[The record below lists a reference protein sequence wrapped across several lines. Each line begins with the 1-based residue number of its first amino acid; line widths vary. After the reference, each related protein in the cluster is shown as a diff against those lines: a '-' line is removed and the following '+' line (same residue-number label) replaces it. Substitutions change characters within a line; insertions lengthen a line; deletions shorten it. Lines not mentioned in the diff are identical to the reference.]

1 MNASQISAIL
11 ASIKSV
17 AEPGAFEA
25 AVTQIVPV
33 PAEKSKKARVPKD
46 AKELPGEVIA
56 GEKPKRVLTEEHKAK
71 MQAGRLAAKAAKEA
85 AKEAGKE
92 AKEVPADADKAEKP
106 KRVLTEEHKAK
117 MQEGRKKAAAAAA
130 EAKPKPALL
139 IPPNAVAAAMVS
151 SATEEIQVAGK
162 TYIRLSDGRCYEPG
176 AIDGELGAWAG
187 LFKDGVLDTTAVE

>member
-25 AVTQIVPV
+25 AVTQVVPV
-33 PAEKSKKARVPKD
+33 PVEKSKKVRVAKD

-56 GEKPKRVLTEEHKAK
+56 SEKPKRVLTEEHKAK
-71 MQAGRLAAKAAKEA
+71 MQAGR
-85 AKEAGKE
+85 
-92 AKEVPADADKAEKP
+92 
-106 KRVLTEEHKAK
+106 
-117 MQEGRKKAAAAAA
+117 KKAAAAA
-130 EAKPKPALL
+130 EAKPAALL
-139 IPPNAVAAAMVS
+139 MPPNAVAAAMVA

-176 AIDGELGAWAG
+176 AIEGELGAWAG
-187 LFKDGVLDTTAVE
+187 LFKNGVLDTTAVE

>member
-25 AVTQIVPV
+25 AVAQVAP
-33 PAEKSKKARVPKD
+33 EKSKKVRVPKD
-46 AKELPGEVIA
+46 EKELPGEVIA
-56 GEKPKRVLTEEHKAK
+56 GEKPKRVLSEEHKAK
-71 MQAGRLAAKAAKEA
+71 MQAGRKKAAAEKAAKPEGAKPEA
-85 AKEAGKE
+85 EKPE
-92 AKEVPADADKAEKP
+92 AEKP

-130 EAKPKPALL
+130 EAKPKPTLL
-139 IPPNAVAAAMVS
+139 IPPNAVAAAMVA

-176 AIDGELGAWAG
+176 TIDGELGAWAG
-187 LFKDGVLDTTAVE
+187 LFKNGVLDTTAVE